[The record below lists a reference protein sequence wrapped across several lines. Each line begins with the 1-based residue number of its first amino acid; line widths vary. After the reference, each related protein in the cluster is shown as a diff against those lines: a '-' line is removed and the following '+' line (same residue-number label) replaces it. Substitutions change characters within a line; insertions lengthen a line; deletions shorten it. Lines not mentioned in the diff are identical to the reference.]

1 VQQLSRKLRETDV
14 RAPRSGVVTWVNEN
28 LGQQVAEGAPLAR
41 IANLGRYKIE
51 GTCSDRYAEQL
62 TVGMAVELRLP
73 RAKLS
78 GTLTDILPEV
88 TGNTIRFRVE
98 LDDSSDENL
107 RPNLRAELY
116 VITEKRENVLRVKN
130 GPAFRG
136 GKRQSVFVVRGNEAI
151 RTEILAGLRNGDYV
165 ELEGGVK
172 AGDKIVISDTE
183 EYERLSRLQLSN

>member
-1 VQQLSRKLRETDV
+1 
-14 RAPRSGVVTWVNEN
+14 
-28 LGQQVAEGAPLAR
+28 
-41 IANLGRYKIE
+41 
-51 GTCSDRYAEQL
+51 
-62 TVGMAVELRLP
+62 M
-73 RAKLS
+73 
-78 GTLTDILPEV
+78 
-88 TGNTIRFRVE
+88 
-98 LDDSSDENL
+98 
-107 RPNLRAELY
+107 
-116 VITEKRENVLRVKN
+116 LRVKN